1 VSEPP
6 ARGSPGVAAPAA
18 PPGRWRPPAALRA
31 SAWLHAG
38 AAAGALA
45 SPEHWP
51 WAAAAVAANHAA
63 IAAAGFAPR
72 SALIG
77 DNLSR
82 LPPRAALA
90 GQLALTFD
98 DGPDPEMT
106 PRVLDALAAARC
118 PATFFCVGERA
129 SRHPALLRR
138 MVAEGHAVENHSHRH
153 ASAFA
158 WGGPRRL
165 GDEID
170 AAQQA
175 ILQAAGVA
183 PRFFRAPFGIRTA
196 LLDPVLARRGL
207 RYASWSVR
215 GYDTVAHDAARVLRR
230 LRPGVVAGAVV
241 LLHDGRATGGRP
253 GRAASVAPAL
263 LPQLLALL
271 AARGLVPVTLR
282 AAVDAERLDAHRL
295 VAAGPAT

>member
-1 VSEPP
+1 MSDPP
-6 ARGSPGVAAPAA
+6 AGRAAVAPA
-18 PPGRWRPPAALRA
+18 PPGAPARWRMPTALRA

-45 SPEHWP
+45 WPEHWP

-90 GQLALTFD
+90 GQVALTFD
-98 DGPDPEMT
+98 DGPDPEVT
-106 PRVLDALAAARC
+106 PRVLDTLAAARC

-129 SRHPALLRR
+129 ARHPALLRR

-153 ASAFA
+153 ATSFA

-165 GDEID
+165 GAEID

-215 GYDTVAHDAARVLRR
+215 GYDAVARDAARVLRR
-230 LRPGVVAGAVV
+230 LRPGVTAGAVV

-253 GRAASVAPAL
+253 GRPASVAPAL
-263 LPQLLALL
+263 LPSLLALL
-271 AARGLVPVTLR
+271 AERGLVPVTLR
-282 AAVDAERLDAHRL
+282 VALDAGRADARP
-295 VAAGPAT
+295 AATGLAT